1 MVKKRKKQ
9 KKKIETM
16 AYDEKMSKK
25 KTKKLKQPITNTEK
39 EDSKKCFIC
48 DVCNA
53 SFVQKHHI
61 IRHLR
66 IHTGE
71 KPYKCKCIHCG
82 RKFKKND
89 NLRIHCRTHSH
100 EKSYKCNQCEMSF
113 TTNGNLTRHTQNKHQ
128 LKIDEHIKEKEKYQT
143 NECFVL
149 LQDFNKK
156 KIIHKAN
163 KFSTRNNIKI
173 NSENDNKCSSI
184 LKTQKQNIKKN
195 KKNSKDQNISNLEN
209 DHIIVHTENRF
220 HNQMNECFVLL
231 SDCNKLNRASTSINS
246 KINSENEYLSI
257 LINQRKKIEKNKKD
271 SKVQNLRNLKNDNA
285 AVHTEKKHNSQSN
298 ECFVLLTDFNKT
310 SKNSY

>member
-1 MVKKRKKQ
+1 MIVKRTYGLTDYRCIVVHLENQLYKYNRLKRMVKKRKKQ
-9 KKKIETM
+9 KKKIENVPR
-16 AYDEKMSKK
+16 S
-25 KTKKLKQPITNTEK
+25 LLNTY
-39 EDSKKCFIC
+39 
-48 DVCNA
+48 
-53 SFVQKHHI
+53 
-61 IRHLR
+61 L
-66 IHTGE
+66 
-71 KPYKCKCIHCG
+71 
-82 RKFKKND
+82 
-89 NLRIHCRTHSH
+89 CR
-100 EKSYKCNQCEMSF
+100 M
-113 TTNGNLTRHTQNKHQ
+113 
-128 LKIDEHIKEKEKYQT
+128 KIDEQNIKEKEKYQT

-184 LKTQKQNIKKN
+184 LKTRKQNIKKN

-231 SDCNKLNRASTSINS
+231 SDCNKLNRASTSNNS

-257 LINQRKKIEKNKKD
+257 LINQRKKIKKNKID

-310 SKNSY
+310 S

>member
-1 MVKKRKKQ
+1 MVKTRKEQNKR
-9 KKKIETM
+9 IETM

-25 KTKKLKQPITNTEK
+25 KTKKLKQPITNIKE

-48 DVCNA
+48 DICNA

-61 IRHLR
+61 IRHLK

-71 KPYKCKCIHCG
+71 KPYKCKVCSKSFRGQSNLQNHQYTHTGEKNFQCIHCG

-89 NLRIHCRTHSH
+89 HLRIHYSKHSH

-113 TTNGNLTRHTQNKHQ
+113 TTNGNLTRHTRNKHQ
-128 LKIDEHIKEKEKYQT
+128 VKIDELNIKEKERYQI

-156 KIIHKAN
+156 KIIYKAN
-163 KFSTRNNIKI
+163 KISTRNNIKI
-173 NSENDNKCSSI
+173 NSENDNKYSSI
-184 LKTQKQNIKKN
+184 LKTRKQNMKKN
-195 KKNSKDQNISNLEN
+195 KKDCKDQNINNLEN

-231 SDCNKLNRASTSINS
+231 SDCNKLNIASTSNNS
-246 KINSENEYLSI
+246 KINSENDYLSM
-257 LINQRKKIEKNKKD
+257 
-271 SKVQNLRNLKNDNA
+271 
-285 AVHTEKKHNSQSN
+285 
-298 ECFVLLTDFNKT
+298 
-310 SKNSY
+310 